1 MSEQNWIE
9 VCAEEDVP
17 YLEGRRVVINGF
29 YVGVF
34 NTEEGF
40 YAIGEVCPHMG
51 GPLADGDVAATTVS
65 CPLHARKI
73 EMKTGMVQNDDLSR
87 VLTFPVK
94 VEEGMVLV
102 DANILYTQPGMEQD
116 QEEEHEDDGGEEEAV
131 A

>member
-1 MSEQNWIE
+1 MSKQNWIE
-9 VCAEEDVP
+9 VCAEDDVP
-17 YLEGRRVVINGF
+17 RLEGRRVVVNGF
-29 YVGVF
+29 YVAVF

-40 YAIGEVCPHMG
+40 FAVGEVCPHMG

-73 EMKTGMVQNDDLSR
+73 ELRTGQVKNDDLSR

-94 VEEGMVLV
+94 VESGKVFLN
-102 DANILYTQPGMEQD
+102 AQALLAQPEIS
-116 QEEEHEDDGGEEEAV
+116 EDDENGEEESEEDV